1 MGTNE
6 NWPEIVDSLRPYLK
20 GAPAKEKFLKETENS
35 LKILGWRKTNGTMV
49 SHSPADGNPG
59 GPDLLLLKQGE
70 TTGLQ
75 AFPVMTEPPTFM
87 NHTAG
92 LYAGEN
98 IRLYYKAP
106 ARENTPVCVLTAE
119 IREDDA
125 NGPLLCDLLSFKA
138 FNLKS
143 MENFCLRR
151 YNLMRTGGSFRQWTE
166 DFLSGDTGVENL
178 AGLLM
183 EKFMAEG
190 FEESLVR
197 EELDRLD
204 LRVRYEKGHAAI
216 TLRNPA

>member
-1 MGTNE
+1 MEKDQRDDGVTLSGGRQSRRTGPPPLKAGRNHRVTGFPRHDGASHIHE
-6 NWPEIVDSLRPYLK
+6 PYRRLVCR
-20 GAPAKEKFLKETENS
+20 EK
-35 LKILGWRKTNGTMV
+35 
-49 SHSPADGNPG
+49 
-59 GPDLLLLKQGE
+59 
-70 TTGLQ
+70 
-75 AFPVMTEPPTFM
+75 
-87 NHTAG
+87 
-92 LYAGEN
+92 

-119 IREDDA
+119 IRENNA

-151 YNLMRTGGSFRQWTE
+151 YNLMRTGGSFRQWKE

>member
-92 LYAGEN
+92 LYVGKKSGF
-98 IRLYYKAP
+98 ITRLP
-106 ARENTPVCVLTAE
+106 P
-119 IREDDA
+119 
-125 NGPLLCDLLSFKA
+125 
-138 FNLKS
+138 
-143 MENFCLRR
+143 
-151 YNLMRTGGSFRQWTE
+151 
-166 DFLSGDTGVENL
+166 
-178 AGLLM
+178 
-183 EKFMAEG
+183 EK
-190 FEESLVR
+190 
-197 EELDRLD
+197 
-204 LRVRYEKGHAAI
+204 
-216 TLRNPA
+216 TLRYAC